1 MSEFRASN
9 CSQTR
14 DEVALGPEMPA
25 TGKKGGIWAS
35 TAGRGTADPRRT
47 CPQVLGCIWSYHGGN
62 QCE

>member
-25 TGKKGGIWAS
+25 TGKKGGGSGHQQLEGELRIL
-35 TAGRGTADPRRT
+35 GEHVPR
-47 CPQVLGCIWSYHGGN
+47 S
-62 QCE
+62 